1 VKHKKFEWV
10 EKENYENGVW
20 SIGWS
25 PSVETFI
32 EHWQSSDTC
41 EEVAERLSKSLEE
54 AGYSDPHKLLGS
66 PTTLGSRAGHWRNRG
81 VPLKS
86 MPVWRGQET
95 DQQKIARLSDL
106 AVATI
111 YEKNETIL

>member
-1 VKHKKFEWV
+1 MKHKEFEWV
-10 EKENYENGVW
+10 AREERYTGKW
-20 SIGWS
+20 TDGWS

-41 EEVAERLSKSLEE
+41 EEVIERLRKSLEE
-54 AGYSDPHKLLGS
+54 KGGNGS
-66 PTTLGSRAGHWRNRG
+66 HLMGSETTIGSRAGHWRRRG
-81 VPLKS
+81 VPLKK

-95 DQQKIARLSDL
+95 DRQKIARLSDL
-106 AVATI
+106 AMATI